1 MPSSTIAGGS
11 TAAAAAAA
19 AVRLPDTA
27 YKNVNSINAF
37 NGSVAVTS
45 SCFGLGTTYLHDTS
59 TMAAITKQSTSPHLM
74 SPTHNVLSG
83 VSSGT
88 VYGNTAAAVFNNSTG
103 NIGSAG
109 VVAGGAVTSVICS
122 SDSGISSIISSTPS
136 LTQLSPPPVSNAVS
150 LAILASSIV
159 TTSSNNTTT
168 NNNGNSNSC
177 TPGSGS
183 GSGGRCSPIIGGI
196 TSNLTNGLASSS
208 CIFGASAASTSSGSP
223 LLFAERTSP
232 AVNMMASTGK
242 TKTLSPMQ
250 NSTITVSIA
259 QYATGGGSGGTLTSI
274 STSTAVSTQAQT
286 ASGSNY
292 LNTIKMLG
300 PAASIDLGTSPLTHR
315 NYPTIKGFTFRRS
328 FDDKIIAVSSAAAAA
343 GPVSSQSQTSL
354 GGSVISAASYL
365 SHFPATSSHHHH
377 YHHHLQQQSQQTPH
391 FAHYHPQH
399 TSHLHHNHLHHGTH
413 SALHHHLMGG
423 GSGFHNNYIGFSSS
437 AVKHSVA
444 SAVPILPSPL
454 YAPLTSSQ
462 STTKLSHRDDF
473 LQHIG
478 YLPTTRIYS
487 TPSSLVDEDKAQQD
501 FLSLSLSPPLNRRR
515 DMPALRGP
523 YVSL

>member
-1 MPSSTIAGGS
+1 M
-11 TAAAAAAA
+11 
-19 AVRLPDTA
+19 
-27 YKNVNSINAF
+27 
-37 NGSVAVTS
+37 
-45 SCFGLGTTYLHDTS
+45 
-59 TMAAITKQSTSPHLM
+59 
-74 SPTHNVLSG
+74 
-83 VSSGT
+83 
-88 VYGNTAAAVFNNSTG
+88 VYGNNTMNTINS
-103 NIGSAG
+103 
-109 VVAGGAVTSVICS
+109 VGGASVICS

-136 LTQLSPPPVSNAVS
+136 LTQISPPPVVSNAVS
-150 LAILASSIV
+150 LAILASSVI
-159 TTSSNNTTT
+159 TTSSSNAASSVHT
-168 NNNGNSNSC
+168 NNNGSSTSC

-196 TSNLTNGLASSS
+196 TANLTNGLASSS
-208 CIFGASAASTSSGSP
+208 CIYGSAPPNSTSCGSP
-223 LLFAERTSP
+223 LLYAERTSP
-232 AVNMMASTGK
+232 ALSMLSSSGK
-242 TKTLSPMQ
+242 SKTLSPMQ
-250 NSTITVSIA
+250 NSSMV
-259 QYATGGGSGGTLTSI
+259 GGGSGGVTLVSYASASPGGVGVTAVVASSSSI
-274 STSTAVSTQAQT
+274 SSTQSQT
-286 ASGSNY
+286 ASASNY

-300 PAASIDLGTSPLTHR
+300 PAASIDLGSSPLTHR

-328 FDDKIIAVSSAAAAA
+328 FDDKIIAVSTSAAV

-354 GGSVISAASYL
+354 GGPAVSASPYL
-365 SHFPATSSHHHH
+365 SHFPATASHHHH
-377 YHHHLQQQSQQTPH
+377 YHHHLQQQSQQIPH

-399 TSHLHHNHLHHGTH
+399 PSHLHHNHLHHPSH
-413 SALHHHLMGG
+413 ISAALHHHHLGG
-423 GSGFHNNYIGFSSS
+423 GSGGSVGSGGVSGGGGGPFHSNFMSS

-444 SAVPILPSPL
+444 SANVAPFFPPPL

-473 LQHIG
+473 LQQIG